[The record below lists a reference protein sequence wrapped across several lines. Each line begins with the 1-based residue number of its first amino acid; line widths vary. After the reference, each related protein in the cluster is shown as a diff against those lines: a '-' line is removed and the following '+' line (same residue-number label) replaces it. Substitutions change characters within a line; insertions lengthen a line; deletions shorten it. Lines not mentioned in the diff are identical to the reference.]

1 MCKENSG
8 IILQLQAS
16 MGTALPKTGQAETG
30 LKQCRSSELEIISGE
45 SSDTMTS
52 QIHFSSVMYRFW
64 PVKFTR

>member
-16 MGTALPKTGQAETG
+16 TGTALPKTGQAEAG
-30 LKQCRSSELEIISGE
+30 LKQCRSSGLEIISGE
-45 SSDTMTS
+45 SPDTMTS

>member
-16 MGTALPKTGQAETG
+16 TGTALPKMGQAETG
-30 LKQCRSSELEIISGE
+30 LKQCRSSGLEIISGE